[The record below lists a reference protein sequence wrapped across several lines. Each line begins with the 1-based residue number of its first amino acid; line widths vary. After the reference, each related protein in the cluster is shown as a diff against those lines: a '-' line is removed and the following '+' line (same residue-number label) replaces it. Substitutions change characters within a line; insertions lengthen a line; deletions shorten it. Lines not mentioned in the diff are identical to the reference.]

1 MKNPSQQRRRDQGPK
16 LKLRHD
22 ELGDAFP
29 NDWLEAVIVFTA
41 LVFISGGAYFMYYL
55 AQHMPVVN

>member
-16 LKLRHD
+16 QKLRHD
-22 ELGDAFP
+22 DLGDAFP
-29 NDWLEAVIVFTA
+29 NDILEAVIVFTA

-55 AQHMPVVN
+55 AQQMPVVN